1 MERKEKCVGTDTT
14 EQGQAQLRGASGWQS
29 ARTESGGRAAESVH
43 RAAGPAQPIRRGWNP
58 LCATEQQ
65 AAQLQKTWP
74 AAEGTGWTLAQY
86 TIRQSQPPVKPSA
99 VSSDGRSRPQTRK
112 GENHHHST
120 LRRTRTIY
128 FLNKKT
134 NRELRIVSYE
144 KKQQPPKTDLG

>member
-1 MERKEKCVGTDTT
+1 MWGQTPQNRDKHSCVGPPAGSQQVRRVEA
-14 EQGQAQLRGASGWQS
+14 EQLSQSTGQLGQQS
-29 ARTESGGRAAESVH
+29 
-43 RAAGPAQPIRRGWNP
+43 PIRRDWNP
-58 LCATEQQ
+58 LGATEQQ

-120 LRRTRTIY
+120 LKRTRTIY